1 MKVIIEIPEFVSE
14 EEIKEVVRRY
24 VKKKGKYIRYY
35 ELLKEVDWNE
45 LKREVEDFRRT
56 FRLGERDG

>member
-1 MKVIIEIPEFVSE
+1 MKVTIEIPEFVSE

-24 VKKKGKYIRYY
+24 VKKKEKYIRYY

-45 LKREVEDFRRT
+45 LKREVENFRRT
-56 FRLGERDG
+56 FRLGERAH